1 MGKSK
6 VIKIQ
11 ALDRPTKRSGYE
23 LKPGM
28 ATKIG
33 DLLIT
38 NLGTQSKYVDR
49 QTPKKQKKGKLK

>member
-28 ATKIG
+28 ATRIG

-38 NLGTQSKYVDR
+38 NLGTQSKFVDR
-49 QTPKKQKKGKLK
+49 QTPKRKRK